1 MGDIADMMIGGDLC
15 EMCGMVL
22 DGEGYGIPRYCS
34 NECAKDRGYDGTAS
48 DGAGRYGKSNK
59 HKGERPRDVI
69 SIKITYN
76 GNKVFYATQ
85 NDSTFENAVDIAE
98 YLTKYLEQALEITP
112 RFKHPK
118 MKSAQPKATDSTGG
132 ELV

>member
-1 MGDIADMMIGGDLC
+1 MGEIADMMIGGDLC
-15 EMCGMVL
+15 EGCGMAL

-34 NECAKDRGYDGTAS
+34 NECARDRGFDGIQS
-48 DGAGRYGKSNK
+48 DGAGIYGKPSK
-59 HKGERPRDVI
+59 TKRQPQDVV
-69 SIKITYN
+69 SVKITYN
-76 GNKVFYATQ
+76 GNKVLYATQ

-118 MKSAQPKATDSTGG
+118 M
-132 ELV
+132 LVQRQKK

>member
-1 MGDIADMMIGGDLC
+1 MGEIADMMIGGDLC
-15 EMCGMVL
+15 EMCGMAL

-34 NECAKDRGYDGTAS
+34 NECAKDRGYDGIAS
-48 DGAGRYGKSNK
+48 DGSGRYGKNHTK
-59 HKGERPRDVI
+59 PRKRTPQDVV

-98 YLTKYLEQALEITP
+98 YLTKYLEQALDITP

-118 MKSAQPKATDSTGG
+118 MTAQQQPSKVGG
-132 ELV
+132 DK